1 MVALMAR
8 LPPVAMSGGN
18 LKPSPSLGLRG
29 GCHYCHLFYKNIRK
43 IKIKDFFKN
52 TWQRWQRPP
61 WTDLRFDRQIG
72 AHIALIHNKVI
83 LGGNNRPP
91 CWGSGLQTPPDSAC
105 LESDQEGNWVKSYS
119 EKRKVT
125 PISWLLGI
133 SPIRQPQCLHL

>member
-1 MVALMAR
+1 
-8 LPPVAMSGGN
+8 
-18 LKPSPSLGLRG
+18 
-29 GCHYCHLFYKNIRK
+29 
-43 IKIKDFFKN
+43 
-52 TWQRWQRPP
+52 
-61 WTDLRFDRQIG
+61 
-72 AHIALIHNKVI
+72 VI

-133 SPIRQPQCLHL
+133 SPISQLQCLHS

>member
-1 MVALMAR
+1 MAR

-29 GCHYCHLFYKNIRK
+29 GCHYCHLFYKNIRR
-43 IKIKDFFKN
+43 IKIKEFLKN
-52 TWQRWQRPP
+52 TWQRWQHPP
-61 WTDLRFDRQIG
+61 WTQLKFDRQIG

-83 LGGNNRPP
+83 PGGDNRPP
-91 CWGSGLQTPPDSAC
+91 MLGEWIETPPDSAC

-119 EKRKVT
+119 EKPKVT

-133 SPIRQPQCLHL
+133 SPISQPQCLHS